1 MFGSR
6 GSDVPTKSPVP
17 VVTSLGAGGTGFG
30 GTGFGGTGF
39 GGTGFGGTGFGGTGF
54 GGTGNEFNAEHN
66 VGLSVRPY
74 FTVHQQSI
82 ACLEL
87 LYSGFRFTTKYTID
101 NTGIKSYFFKA
112 LLKIYNRISSRTIY
126 NDCRSSITCG
136 IRSIRCGA

>member
-6 GSDVPTKSPVP
+6 GSDIPTKSPVP
-17 VVTSLGAGGTGFG
+17 VVASLGAGGTGFG

-39 GGTGFGGTGFGGTGF
+39 GGMDLVVLDLVVLDLVVLVM
-54 GGTGNEFNAEHN
+54 NSMQSIMR
-66 VGLSVRPY
+66 LSVRPY